1 MNKPTTPEELAA
13 ILKREFEAADDYHDQ
28 LEPLQEAAFRYYEA
42 QPFGNE
48 LDGRSQI
55 VLPDVQETIDAML
68 GVILKMFVS
77 GDRVVEFEATNEED
91 EQAADDATA
100 ALDYVFMRQQ
110 DGYRV
115 LNDFVLDA
123 LQRKLGIFKSTCIED
138 EKVSRQWFEIQDEAQ
153 LGMLP
158 DDAEIEAEREGETG
172 IRILVKTQRTI
183 KRYTIVA
190 VPTVEYRFTPTAS
203 HEDCA
208 DYQAHVR
215 PVTRSELV
223 EMGFDADQAY
233 SLPAWSRELHDRQES
248 NNLDNFNTEDS
259 TPALEKVL
267 LCEEYAHIDVDGDGI
282 AELVKCFR
290 VENEIL
296 NDADGTP
303 SIETVD
309 EPPFSVGTPYPRQHR
324 LVGYSLADKGMD
336 VQFLRSQLARQ
347 MIDGMAFNN
356 MPRPLVDMSQTSDE
370 TLDDLLNPIPG
381 SPVRTNGPS
390 AVTPLASNFNVGDSL
405 QAMEWVS
412 REKEGRS
419 NVGRATATLDE
430 NSMNPQTA
438 TEFAGR
444 EGKAEVGQEYIAR
457 NMAEALARAFGKLYR
472 LMRVEAEPMRIK
484 VDGKYRVIDP
494 STWPEDTH
502 VRVNVGLGNGSKDR
516 RIQARMALVGLMAQG
531 TEIGEV
537 GPEHRF
543 NMIDGLARDMGIG
556 QGDEYWSKPP
566 EPEIDPVTGKPVPP
580 PEKPDPEVMAKQA
593 ELQAKAQ
600 EAEARLQL
608 DAQKAQAQ
616 AELDRDKAQA
626 AIETEREKHAMDMQV
641 ARERAALEMEL
652 AREKTYAEIELAR
665 EKTGAEMALKR
676 SQSDANMTD
685 QRMGG
690 SVAS

>member
-1 MNKPTTPEELAA
+1 MNEPTTPEELAA

-100 ALDYVFMRQQ
+100 TLDYVFMRQQ

-123 LQRKLGIFKSTCIED
+123 LQRKLGIFKSTCIEE

-158 DDAEIEAEREGETG
+158 ENAEIEAEREGETG

-190 VPTVEYRFTPTAS
+190 VPTSEYRFTPTAS

-233 SLPAWSRELHDRQES
+233 ALPAWSRELHDRQES
-248 NNLDNFNTEDS
+248 NNLDNFNTEES
-259 TPALEKVL
+259 TAALEKVL

-296 NDADGTP
+296 LDASTGEP

-336 VQFLRSQLARQ
+336 LQFLRSQTARQ
-347 MIDGMAFNN
+347 MIDGMAFAN
-356 MPRPLVDMSQTSDE
+356 MPRPIVDMTLASDE

-381 SPVRTNGPS
+381 SPVRANGTN
-390 AVTPLASNFNVGDSL
+390 AVYPLQSTFNVGDSL
-405 QAMEWVS
+405 QVMEWVS

-438 TEFAGR
+438 TEYAGR
-444 EGKAEVGQEYIAR
+444 EGKAETGQEYIAR

-502 VRVNVGLGNGSKDR
+502 VRVNVGLGNGSKDK
-516 RIQARMALVGLMAQG
+516 RIMARTALLNPLTMAIEQGMAGPEHAFNWFDGMARDTGIGQGEDFMFDPSDPEVQARMAQQEQQPDPAIVEAQG
-531 TEIGEV
+531 KLELE
-537 GPEHRF
+537 R
-543 NMIDGLARDMGIG
+543 
-556 QGDEYWSKPP
+556 
-566 EPEIDPVTGKPVPP
+566 
-580 PEKPDPEVMAKQA
+580 EKAGA
-593 ELQAKAQ
+593 NAQ
-600 EAEARLQL
+600 
-608 DAQKAQAQ
+608 
-616 AELDRDKAQA
+616 LDRDKAQA
-626 AIETEREKHAMDMQV
+626 AIETEREKHAMQMQV
-641 ARERAALEMEL
+641 MREKAALDNELARERAA
-652 AREKTYAEIELAR
+652 AEIELAR
-665 EKTGAEMALKR
+665 ERTAAEIVL
-676 SQSDANMTD
+676 
-685 QRMGG
+685 QREKSAREAELHDNRPGG
-690 SVAS
+690 DLDK

>member
-1 MNKPTTPEELAA
+1 MNEPTTPEELAA

-100 ALDYVFMRQQ
+100 TLDYVFMRQQ

-123 LQRKLGIFKSTCIED
+123 LQRKLGIFKSTCIEE

-158 DDAEIEAEREGETG
+158 ENAEIEAEREGETG

-190 VPTVEYRFTPTAS
+190 VPTSEYRFTPTAS

-233 SLPAWSRELHDRQES
+233 ALPAWSRELHDRQES
-248 NNLDNFNTEDS
+248 NNLDNFNTEES
-259 TPALEKVL
+259 TAALEKVL

-296 NDADGTP
+296 LDASTGEP

-336 VQFLRSQLARQ
+336 LQFLRSQTARQ
-347 MIDGMAFNN
+347 MIDGMAFAN
-356 MPRPLVDMSQTSDE
+356 MPRPIVDMTLASDE

-381 SPVRTNGPS
+381 SPVRANGTN
-390 AVTPLASNFNVGDSL
+390 AVYPLQSTFNVGDSL
-405 QAMEWVS
+405 QVMEWVS

-444 EGKAEVGQEYIAR
+444 EGKAETGQEYIAR

-484 VDGKYRVIDP
+484 VDGKYRSIDP
-494 STWPEDTH
+494 STWPEDAQ
-502 VRVNVGLGNGSKDR
+502 VRVNVGLGNGNKDR
-516 RIQARMALVGLMAQG
+516 RIQARMALAGLMAQG

-543 NMIDGLARDMGIG
+543 NMIDGLVRDMGIG

-566 EPEIDPVTGKPVPP
+566 EPQIDPATGQPVPP
-580 PEKPDPEVMAKQA
+580 PEKPDP
-593 ELQAKAQ
+593 
-600 EAEARLQL
+600 
-608 DAQKAQAQ
+608 
-616 AELDRDKAQA
+616 
-626 AIETEREKHAMDMQV
+626 
-641 ARERAALEMEL
+641 
-652 AREKTYAEIELAR
+652 AEIEAQQQAALKEREQAAR
-665 EKTGAEMALKR
+665 EQEMQGKLMIEQFRAEKEAERQEAKQNHEMALAEQRAAWEADLAERK
-676 SQSDANMTD
+676 AAWEAEYKKNMTD
-685 QRMGG
+685 NKPGG
-690 SVAS
+690 SLAA

>member
-1 MNKPTTPEELAA
+1 MNEPTTPEELAA

-77 GDRVVEFEATNEED
+77 GDRVVEFEATNEDD

-100 ALDYVFMRQQ
+100 TLDYVFMRQQ

-123 LQRKLGIFKSTCIED
+123 LQRKLGIFKSTCIEE

-158 DDAEIEAEREGETG
+158 ENAEIEAEREGETG

-190 VPTVEYRFTPTAS
+190 VPTSEYRFTPTAS

-223 EMGFDADQAY
+223 EMGFDADQVYA
-233 SLPAWSRELHDRQES
+233 LPAWSRELHDRQES
-248 NNLDNFNTEDS
+248 NNLDNFNTEES
-259 TPALEKVL
+259 TAALEKVL

-296 NDADGTP
+296 LDASTGEH

-336 VQFLRSQLARQ
+336 LQFLRSQTARQ
-347 MIDGMAFNN
+347 MIDGMAFAN
-356 MPRPLVDMSQTSDE
+356 MPRPIVDMTLASDE

-381 SPVRTNGPS
+381 SPVRANGTN
-390 AVTPLASNFNVGDSL
+390 AVYPLQSTFNVGDSL
-405 QAMEWVS
+405 QVMEWVS

-444 EGKAEVGQEYIAR
+444 EGKAETGQEYIAR

-484 VDGKYRVIDP
+484 VDGKYRSIDP
-494 STWPEDTH
+494 STWPEDMNIR
-502 VRVNVGLGNGSKDR
+502 VRVGLGSGSKDK
-516 RIQARMALVGLMAQG
+516 RIMARTALLNPLTMAIEQGMA
-531 TEIGEV
+531 
-537 GPEHRF
+537 GPEHAF
-543 NMIDGLARDMGIG
+543 NWFDGMARDTGIG
-556 QGDEYWSKPP
+556 QGEDFMF
-566 EPEIDPVTGKPVPP
+566 DPS
-580 PEKPDPEVMAKQA
+580 DPEVQQRMAQQEQQPDPAIVEVQGKLQLEREKMQQTGALKVEEA
-593 ELQAKAQ
+593 EFNAQLRWFEVQERVNIEAMKAQ
-600 EAEARLQL
+600 GQFDLGAYKAEMEARLGAMKARWEAQNKANLQDNRPGGDL
-608 DAQKAQAQ
+608 DK
-616 AELDRDKAQA
+616 
-626 AIETEREKHAMDMQV
+626 
-641 ARERAALEMEL
+641 
-652 AREKTYAEIELAR
+652 
-665 EKTGAEMALKR
+665 
-676 SQSDANMTD
+676 
-685 QRMGG
+685 
-690 SVAS
+690 

>member
-1 MNKPTTPEELAA
+1 MNEPTTPEELAA

-100 ALDYVFMRQQ
+100 TLDYVFMRQQ

-123 LQRKLGIFKSTCIED
+123 LQRKLGIFKSTCIEE

-158 DDAEIEAEREGETG
+158 ENAEIEAEREGETG

-190 VPTVEYRFTPTAS
+190 VPTSEYRFTPTAS

-233 SLPAWSRELHDRQES
+233 ALPAWSRELHDRQES
-248 NNLDNFNTEDS
+248 NNLDNFNTEES
-259 TPALEKVL
+259 TAALEKVL

-296 NDADGTP
+296 LDASTGEP

-336 VQFLRSQLARQ
+336 LQFLRSQTARQ
-347 MIDGMAFNN
+347 MIDGMAFAN
-356 MPRPLVDMSQTSDE
+356 MPRPIVDMTQASDE

-381 SPVRTNGPS
+381 SPVRANGPS
-390 AVTPLASNFNVGDSL
+390 AVVPLQSTFNVGDSL
-405 QAMEWVS
+405 QVMEWVS

-444 EGKAEVGQEYIAR
+444 EGKAETGQEYIAR

-502 VRVNVGLGNGSKDR
+502 VRVNVGLGNGNKDR
-516 RIQARMALVGLMAQG
+516 RIQSRMALAGLMAQG

-537 GPEHRF
+537 GLEHRF
-543 NMIDGLARDMGIG
+543 NMIDGLVRDMGIG

-566 EPEIDPVTGKPVPP
+566 EPRIDPATGQPVPP
-580 PEKPDPEVMAKQA
+580 PEKPDP
-593 ELQAKAQ
+593 
-600 EAEARLQL
+600 
-608 DAQKAQAQ
+608 
-616 AELDRDKAQA
+616 
-626 AIETEREKHAMDMQV
+626 
-641 ARERAALEMEL
+641 
-652 AREKTYAEIELAR
+652 AEIEAQQQAALKEREQAAR
-665 EKTGAEMALKR
+665 EQEMQGKLMIEQFKAEKEAERQEAKQNHEMALAEQRAAWEADLAERK
-676 SQSDANMTD
+676 AAWEAEYKKNMTD
-685 QRMGG
+685 NKPGG
-690 SVAS
+690 SLAA

>member
-1 MNKPTTPEELAA
+1 MNEPTTPEELAA

-48 LDGRSQI
+48 MDGRSQI

-123 LQRKLGIFKSTCIED
+123 LQRKLGIFKSTCIEE

-158 DDAEIEAEREGETG
+158 EDAEIEAEREGETG

-309 EPPFSVGTPYPRQHR
+309 EPPFSVGTPFPRQHR

-336 VQFLRSQLARQ
+336 VQFLRSQFARQ

-381 SPVRTNGPS
+381 SPVRANGPS

-566 EPEIDPVTGKPVPP
+566 EPQIDPATGQPVPP
-580 PEKPDPEVMAKQA
+580 PEKPDP
-593 ELQAKAQ
+593 
-600 EAEARLQL
+600 
-608 DAQKAQAQ
+608 
-616 AELDRDKAQA
+616 
-626 AIETEREKHAMDMQV
+626 
-641 ARERAALEMEL
+641 
-652 AREKTYAEIELAR
+652 AEIEAQQQAALKEREQAAR
-665 EKTGAEMALKR
+665 EQEMQGKLMIEQFKAEKEAERQDAKQNHEMALAEQRAAWEADLAERK
-676 SQSDANMTD
+676 AAWEAEHKKNMTD
-685 QRMGG
+685 NKPGG
-690 SVAS
+690 SLAA

>member
-1 MNKPTTPEELAA
+1 
-13 ILKREFEAADDYHDQ
+13 
-28 LEPLQEAAFRYYEA
+28 
-42 QPFGNE
+42 
-48 LDGRSQI
+48 
-55 VLPDVQETIDAML
+55 
-68 GVILKMFVS
+68 
-77 GDRVVEFEATNEED
+77 
-91 EQAADDATA
+91 
-100 ALDYVFMRQQ
+100 MRQQ

-123 LQRKLGIFKSTCIED
+123 LQRKLGIFKSTCIEE

-158 DDAEIEAEREGETG
+158 ENAEIEAEREGETG

-190 VPTVEYRFTPTAS
+190 VPTSEYRFTPTTS
-203 HEDCA
+203 HEDRA

-233 SLPAWSRELHDRQES
+233 ALPAWSRELHDRQES
-248 NNLDNFNTEDS
+248 NNLDNFNTEES
-259 TPALEKVL
+259 TAALEKVL

-296 NDADGTP
+296 LDASTGEP

-336 VQFLRSQLARQ
+336 LQFLRSQTARQ
-347 MIDGMAFNN
+347 MIDGMAFAN
-356 MPRPLVDMSQTSDE
+356 MPRPIVDTTLANEQ

-381 SPVRTNGPS
+381 SPIRTDNVG
-390 AVTPLASNFNVGDSL
+390 AVVPLQSTFNVGDSL
-405 QAMEWVS
+405 QVMEWVS

-444 EGKAEVGQEYIAR
+444 EGKAETGQEYIAR

-494 STWPEDTH
+494 STWPEDMNIR
-502 VRVNVGLGNGSKDR
+502 VRVGLGSGSKDK
-516 RIQARMALVGLMAQG
+516 RISARMGLMEPLTLLVQEG
-531 TEIGEV
+531 LS
-537 GPEHRF
+537 GPEHVF
-543 NMIDGLARDMGIG
+543 NHFDGLLRDLGIG
-556 QGDEYWSKPP
+556 QGED
-566 EPEIDPVTGKPVPP
+566 IMFDPA
-580 PEKPDPEVMAKQA
+580 DPEVQQRMAQQEQQPDPAIVEAQGKL
-593 ELQAKAQ
+593 ELEREKAG
-600 EAEARLQL
+600 AN
-608 DAQKAQAQ
+608 AQ
-616 AELDRDKAQA
+616 LDRDKAQA
-626 AIETEREKHAMDMQV
+626 AIETEREKHAMQMQV
-641 ARERAALEMEL
+641 M
-652 AREKTYAEIELAR
+652 
-665 EKTGAEMALKR
+665 
-676 SQSDANMTD
+676 
-685 QRMGG
+685 
-690 SVAS
+690 

>member
-1 MNKPTTPEELAA
+1 MNEPTTPEELAA

-100 ALDYVFMRQQ
+100 TLDYVFMRQQ

-123 LQRKLGIFKSTCIED
+123 LQRKLGIFKSTCIEE

-158 DDAEIEAEREGETG
+158 ENAEIEAEREGETG

-190 VPTVEYRFTPTAS
+190 VPTSEYRFTPTAS

-233 SLPAWSRELHDRQES
+233 ALPAWSRELHDRQES
-248 NNLDNFNTEDS
+248 NNLDNFNTEES
-259 TPALEKVL
+259 TAALEKVL

-296 NDADGTP
+296 LDASTGEH

-336 VQFLRSQLARQ
+336 LQFLRSQTARQ
-347 MIDGMAFNN
+347 MIDGMASNN
-356 MPRPLVDMSQTSDE
+356 MPRPYVDMERITDE
-370 TLDDLLNPIPG
+370 TIDDLLNPVPG
-381 SPVRTNGPS
+381 SPVRGRS
-390 AVTPLASNFNVGDSL
+390 GGVTPLQTYFNVADSL
-405 QAMEWVS
+405 QVMEWVS

-444 EGKAEVGQEYIAR
+444 EGKAETGQEYIAR

-472 LMRVEAEPMRIK
+472 LIRIEGDPIRLK

-494 STWPEDTH
+494 TTWPEDMLIKA
-502 VRVNVGLGNGSKDR
+502 NVGLGNGSKDKR
-516 RIQARMALVGLMAQG
+516 VVARTAISQPLMASVERG
-531 TEIGEV
+531 LS
-537 GPEHRF
+537 GPEHVYKWF
-543 NMIDGLARDMGIG
+543 DGMARDTGIG
-556 QGDEYWSKPP
+556 RGADFVY
-566 EPEIDPVTGKPVPP
+566 DPS
-580 PEKPDPEVMAKQA
+580 DPEVQQRMAQQEQQPNPAIVEAQGKL
-593 ELQAKAQ
+593 ELEREKAG
-600 EAEARLQL
+600 AN
-608 DAQKAQAQ
+608 AQ
-616 AELDRDKAQA
+616 LDRDKAQA
-626 AIETEREKHAMDMQV
+626 AIETEREKHAMQMQV
-641 ARERAALEMEL
+641 MREKAALDSEL
-652 AREKTYAEIELAR
+652 ARDRAAAEIELAR
-665 EKTGAEMALKR
+665 ERTAAEIML
-676 SQSDANMTD
+676 
-685 QRMGG
+685 QREKSAREAELHDNRPGG
-690 SVAS
+690 DLDK